1 MGARVHYGLQLQ
13 RRLIGTLNSIHV
25 LTSSYNYIAQSPN
38 LQMPVVSVAIDTTL
52 NLVPVADELTATEV
66 PADKESSCTSAAQ
79 RGYTTLA
86 SLGSGGFSDVFL
98 VEDQRRTGGVV
109 CSNAERIK
117 AHSQARRQ
125 VRLSSPLHPPC
136 IPFLICIYM
145 HRAAAEL
152 LTLPVEFSWSDEW
165 K

>member
-1 MGARVHYGLQLQ
+1 MY
-13 RRLIGTLNSIHV
+13 RLE
-25 LTSSYNYIAQSPN
+25 QSPN

-98 VEDQRRTGGVV
+98 VEDQRRQRF
-109 CSNAERIK
+109 ALK
-117 AHSQARRQ
+117 QMPRRTNSMYI
-125 VRLSSPLHPPC
+125 RH
-136 IPFLICIYM
+136 
-145 HRAAAEL
+145 EL
-152 LTLPVEFSWSDEW
+152 EAWSALTQSESKHIVKLVDR
-165 K
+165 